1 MGNSVMNHRTLLLI
15 TFIITPIVT
24 FGQVLVTGRVVDA
37 DTKKPIKEATVIL
50 DGTAVKTVTNVL
62 GYFQLTADSTSKLV
76 IQQAGYETGVIN
88 VPSATSFQI
97 QLIRDRTPGF
107 GNGIHEF
114 YAFLSENLSYP
125 AKARNSD
132 TQGIVYVSFDLD
144 SIRGMQN
151 VTLVRDIGNGCG
163 GEVVK
168 VLRKVPHKWIPKSRS
183 VTLILPVIFKIGTK
197 NLGLTRT
204 DIELPKGKVLTEV
217 VVSVVRLR

>member
-1 MGNSVMNHRTLLLI
+1 MLAPVLAI
-15 TFIITPIVT
+15 
-24 FGQVLVTGRVVDA
+24 GQALVTGRVVDS
-37 DTKKPIKEATVIL
+37 DTKKPIKEATVIV

-76 IQQAGYETGVIN
+76 ILQAGYETGVIN
-88 VPSATSFQI
+88 VPNAASFQI

-114 YAFLSENLSYP
+114 YSFLSENLSYP

-163 GEVVK
+163 GEVIK
-168 VLRKVPHKWIPKSRS
+168 VLKKVPNKWIPKSKS
-183 VTLILPVIFKIGTK
+183 VTLILPVIFKIGTG
-197 NLGLTRT
+197 NLRVTRT
-204 DIELPKGKVLTEV
+204 DIQLPKGKVLTEV